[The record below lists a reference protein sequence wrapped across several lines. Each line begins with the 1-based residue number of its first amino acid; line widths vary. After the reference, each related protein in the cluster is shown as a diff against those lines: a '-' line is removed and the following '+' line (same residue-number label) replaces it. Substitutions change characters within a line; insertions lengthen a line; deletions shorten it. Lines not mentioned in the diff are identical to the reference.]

1 MSFDSIDLIIDGDNN
16 QIQKT
21 TTQSSLNEEY
31 LNDFLIETNE
41 HIESIEMNI
50 HILEKDSN
58 NAETID
64 SVFRDFHTIKG
75 LAGFVSQGLVQKIAH
90 QTETVLD
97 KCRKKELVINNNI
110 IQFILKSTDYIKN
123 LCENL
128 ELSKDKDFNSNISTH
143 LNQIENLQ
151 DNIINFHT
159 EPQKKIPKKQTHKE
173 ESVYVRIPMRKIDA
187 LVDMVGELVI
197 NHSQFEQLAQVM
209 LDTNDKLST
218 NLHRVSTLTKD
229 IQNLS
234 MSLRMVSLNSVFQ
247 RIYRI
252 GKDTVS
258 TLGKNAEFSLYGE
271 ETEIDRGVVEKLID
285 PLIHLM
291 KNSIYH
297 GIEDEAERIK
307 KGKPIVGHVA
317 IEAYSTKG
325 NVYIVISDDGRGI
338 DTQAVL
344 KKAIKKD
351 FASPSIDYSNEDIL
365 DFLFLPGFS
374 TLDKADDISGRGVGL
389 DVVKTQISKLG
400 GKIEIKN
407 SIGQGCSF
415 IMKLPINM
423 AIIKGTVVEVAGT
436 QYIIPTL
443 SINTIFNPQEEQWV
457 SVKGVKNMIKLREN
471 IIPLINIDEILGLKK
486 FDKSKCV
493 LVVLESGQK
502 LKALP
507 VTRIVENRDIVVKS
521 LGVDFDNIAY
531 AFGASILGN
540 GRIAIIFDIE
550 NLFQKDE

>member
-1 MSFDSIDLIIDGDNN
+1 MIRLIVLLTEI
-16 QIQKT
+16 IIKYKKT

-41 HIESIEMNI
+41 HIESIETNI
-50 HILEKDSN
+50 DILEKDSN

-64 SVFRDFHTIKG
+64 SIFRDFHTIKG

-123 LCENL
+123 ICENL
-128 ELSKDKDFNSNISTH
+128 ELSKDKVFASNISTH

-151 DNIINFHT
+151 DNIINLPT
-159 EPQKKIPKKQTHKE
+159 EPPKKTPKKQSNKE

-258 TLGKNAEFSLYGE
+258 ALGKNAEFSLYGE

-285 PLIHLM
+285 PLIHLI

-297 GIEDEAERIK
+297 GIEDEAERVK
-307 KGKPIVGHVA
+307 KGKPIVGHVE
-317 IEAYSTKG
+317 IKAYST
-325 NVYIVISDDGRGI
+325 N
-338 DTQAVL
+338 
-344 KKAIKKD
+344 
-351 FASPSIDYSNEDIL
+351 
-365 DFLFLPGFS
+365 
-374 TLDKADDISGRGVGL
+374 
-389 DVVKTQISKLG
+389 
-400 GKIEIKN
+400 
-407 SIGQGCSF
+407 C
-415 IMKLPINM
+415 
-423 AIIKGTVVEVAGT
+423 
-436 QYIIPTL
+436 
-443 SINTIFNPQEEQWV
+443 W
-457 SVKGVKNMIKLREN
+457 
-471 IIPLINIDEILGLKK
+471 
-486 FDKSKCV
+486 
-493 LVVLESGQK
+493 
-502 LKALP
+502 
-507 VTRIVENRDIVVKS
+507 
-521 LGVDFDNIAY
+521 
-531 AFGASILGN
+531 
-540 GRIAIIFDIE
+540 
-550 NLFQKDE
+550 